1 MTIGIA
7 MIQLFRIEKRE
18 TRTEINEVLIK
29 LEDRQDLLYYY
40 GKYIGCFFIILG
52 IITLLTGAFRFFF
65 VQRMLVL
72 NHFPATRKSLV
83 TIIVLILVALI
94 ATLALILRVFF

>member
-18 TRTEINEVLIK
+18 SRTEVNVTLISI
-29 LEDRQDLLYYY
+29 EDKQDLLYYY

-65 VQRMLVL
+65 VQRMLIL

-83 TIIVLILVALI
+83 IIIVLILFALL